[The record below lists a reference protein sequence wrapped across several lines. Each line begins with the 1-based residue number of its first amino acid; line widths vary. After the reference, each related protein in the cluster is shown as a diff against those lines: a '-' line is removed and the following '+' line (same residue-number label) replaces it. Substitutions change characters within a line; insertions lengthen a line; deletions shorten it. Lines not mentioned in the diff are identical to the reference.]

1 MRTKLIP
8 PLRKYVPALVIQLL
22 FALPA
27 LAASDLSARIAA
39 VIDGPDYR
47 QARWGLLLV
56 DADSDEVIFERDPDR
71 LFLPAS
77 TTKLYSCSTALS
89 ALGPEHRFNT
99 PVYRR
104 GNVKEGRLDG
114 DLILVASGDLTFGGR
129 NDSKGH
135 MAFKDHDHTYANFFP
150 DTELTDTD
158 PLHGLNDLAK
168 QVADAGI
175 RHVAGD
181 VLIDDRLFDKGYGS
195 GSGPDLLTPI
205 IVNDNVVDLQISPGT
220 HAGALARVA
229 MRPRT
234 RFVHIDAQVETVA
247 EGKASTVEVKALGP
261 HDVSVRGHIAQNAK
275 PLVRIFPVADP
286 AAFARALFIEALQ
299 RHGVI
304 VASSI
309 YQQSRAGDLPDPTAY
324 SKLQRVA
331 LHTSLPFSEVIKVTL
346 KVSHNLYASTFPL
359 LVAAKD
365 GKRTLADGLRIQQA
379 FLKQLGVD
387 AQTISFAGG
396 AGGANADATTPRATV
411 RLLQALSKREDFP
424 VIFAGLPVLGVD
436 GTLVD
441 VLGSNSPAKGKAHA
455 KTGTL
460 VWQDLMNDRLLVRS
474 KALAGTM
481 TTAHG
486 RRLIFAMFV
495 NDVPL
500 PKGVTAT
507 REGKVLGRLCEVI
520 FEHCP

>member
-1 MRTKLIP
+1 M
-8 PLRKYVPALVIQLL
+8 RKYAPALVIQLL
-22 FALPA
+22 FTLPA
-27 LAASDLSARIAA
+27 PGASDLAARIAA

-47 QARWGLLLV
+47 QARWGMLLV
-56 DADSDEVIFERDPDR
+56 DADSDEVIYERDPDK

-89 ALGPEHRFNT
+89 VFGPEYRFNT

-129 NDSKGH
+129 NNSKGH
-135 MAFKDHDHTYANFFP
+135 MAFKDHDHTYANFFL
-150 DTELTDTD
+150 DSELTDTD
-158 PLHGLNDLAK
+158 PLHGLDDLAR
-168 QVADAGI
+168 QVAGAGI
-175 RHVAGD
+175 RHVTGD
-181 VLIDDRLFDKGYGS
+181 VLIDDRLFDKGHGS

-205 IVNDNVVDLQISPGT
+205 IVNDNVVDLQISPGA
-220 HAGALARVA
+220 HVGALARVG
-229 MRPRT
+229 MRPKT
-234 RFVHIDAQVETVA
+234 RFVHLDAQVETVA
-247 EGKASTVEVKALGP
+247 EGTASKVEIQGIGP
-261 HDVSVRGHIAQNAK
+261 HEVSVRGRIPKNAK

-299 RHGVI
+299 RHRVI
-304 VASSI
+304 VASSL
-309 YQQSRAGDLPDPTAY
+309 YQQAKAGDLPDPTAR
-324 SKLQRVA
+324 SMLPRVA
-331 LHTSLPFSEVIKVTL
+331 LHTSLPFSEVIKVAL

-359 LVAAKD
+359 LVAAKE
-365 GKRTLADGLRIQQA
+365 GKRTVADGLRIQQA

-387 AQTISFAGG
+387 SQTISFAGG

-411 RLLQALSKREDFP
+411 RLIQALSKREDFP

-441 VLGSNSPAKGKAHA
+441 VLGPHSPAKGKAHA

-474 KALAGTM
+474 KALAGMM
-481 TTAHG
+481 TAANG
-486 RRLIFAMFV
+486 RRLIFGIFV

-507 REGKVLGRLCEVI
+507 REGKVLGHLCEVI

>member
-1 MRTKLIP
+1 MPTLRIQSLCQYPSALIA
-8 PLRKYVPALVIQLL
+8 LSLIAVPA
-22 FALPA
+22 FAANDLPT
-27 LAASDLSARIAA
+27 RIDA
-39 VIDGPDYR
+39 VLDGLDYR
-47 QARWGLLLV
+47 QARWGMLIV
-56 DADSDEVIFERDPDR
+56 DADSDEIVYERDPDR

-77 TTKLYSCSTALS
+77 TTKLYTCSTALS
-89 ALGPEHRFNT
+89 ALGPDHRFQT

-104 GNVKEGRLDG
+104 GTLREGRLEG
-114 DLILVASGDLTFGGR
+114 DLILIASGDLTLGGR
-129 NDSKGH
+129 NDPRGR

-150 DTELTDTD
+150 DSELTNTD

-175 RHVAGD
+175 RQIAGD
-181 VLIDDRLFDKGYGS
+181 VLIDDRLFDKSHGS

-205 IVNDNVVDLQISPGT
+205 IVNDNVVDLQISPGSR
-220 HAGALARVA
+220 AGAPARVV
-229 MRPRT
+229 MRPKT
-234 RFVHIDAQVETVA
+234 RFVHIDAQVETA
-247 EGKASTVEVKALGP
+247 PEGKASKVDVQALGP
-261 HDVSVRGHIAQNAK
+261 NEVSIRGRVAQHAK
-275 PLVRIFPVADP
+275 PLVRIFPVSDP
-286 AAFARALFIEALQ
+286 PAFARALFIEALQ

-309 YQQSRAGDLPDPTAY
+309 YRPARTGDLPDPTAY
-324 SKLQRVA
+324 PKLPRVA
-331 LHTSLPFSEVIKVTL
+331 QHTSLPFSEVIKVTL

-359 LVAAKD
+359 LVAAKE
-365 GKRTLADGLRIQQA
+365 GKRTVADGLRIQYA

-387 AQTISFAGG
+387 AHSISFAGG

-441 VLGSNSPAKGKAHA
+441 VLEPNSPAKGKAHA

-460 VWQDLMNDRLLVRS
+460 VWQDLMNDRFLVRS

-507 REGKVLGRLCEVI
+507 REGKVLGQLCAI
-520 FEHCP
+520 IYEHCP